1 MSVPWEG
8 MGHALED
15 SRDKWAAGERQSERG
30 RQKRQASLAVMLTGQ
45 GAADLEPDMGSSTK
59 TPVWGQLKTVQWN

>member
-8 MGHALED
+8 MGRAPED
-15 SRDKWAAGERQSERG
+15 CRDKWAAGEQQSERG
-30 RQKRQASLAVMLTGQ
+30 RQKRQISLGVMLTGQ